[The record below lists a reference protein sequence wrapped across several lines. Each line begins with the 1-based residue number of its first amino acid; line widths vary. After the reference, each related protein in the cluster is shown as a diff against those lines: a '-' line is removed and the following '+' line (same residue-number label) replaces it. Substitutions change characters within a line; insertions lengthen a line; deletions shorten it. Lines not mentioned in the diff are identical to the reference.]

1 MNIAEII
8 SLARSEILDDTISPR
23 LWTDTGLVSYFNRAY
38 DELVRETYCIVDSST
53 VSVCQ
58 VPLLANQSLHATS
71 PKVLKILNSWL
82 NSNGYPLDRKTEAF
96 MNGYFNWRA
105 TTGTYPYWLV
115 MDSQNRYIVPYPK
128 YDTTGYVAGASNIT
142 FDAGAKTIT
151 KIGETFTSHYA
162 TGDSIVVTGSLSNN
176 GTLTLSNV
184 TDTILTVN
192 ETPVNENLCSATLRK
207 VRDTVLMRVAR
218 LPLVTYTA
226 NDLELATP
234 PTPEL
239 DATYHYGLMDG
250 IAKYAYLK
258 QDTETYDPQKSK
270 RHGDMFEEFK
280 SKVLLEVSILT
291 EGGNSQCYPHVGTL

>member
-1 MNIAEII
+1 MNIAEIV
-8 SLARSEILDDTISPR
+8 SLVRNEVLDDAVMPY
-23 LWTDTGLVSYFNRAY
+23 LWTNAGLVSHFNRVY

-58 VPLLANQSLHATS
+58 VPLLANQSLHAAS
-71 PKVLKILNSWL
+71 PKVLKILSTWL

-115 MDSQNRYIVPYPK
+115 MDSQNRNIVPYPK

-142 FDAGAKTIT
+142 FNAAAKTIT
-151 KIGETFTSHYA
+151 KVGETFTSHYT

-226 NDLELATP
+226 SDLGLATP

-258 QDTETYDPQKSK
+258 QDTETYDFERSK
-270 RHGDMFEEFK
+270 RHGDIFGEFK
-280 SKVLLEVSILT
+280 SSVALDMAILM
-291 EGGNSQCYPHVGTL
+291 EGDTVCSPHLGTL